1 VLFFSGEICLSGK
14 APQSME
20 RFIVSSYIAA
30 SGVRLRWREGRPK
43 GSRACDFLEVIRF
56 LTLFRREARN
66 VYQVYHNSRRFDT
79 KKLYR
84 YLRYCLEL
92 RLLEPD
98 RVDENRFLPAKY
110 YRLTEKGR
118 TLLEL
123 FRDFAWESAVFSQ

>member
-1 VLFFSGEICLSGK
+1 
-14 APQSME
+14 
-20 RFIVSSYIAA
+20 
-30 SGVRLRWREGRPK
+30 
-43 GSRACDFLEVIRF
+43 

-66 VYQVYHNSRRFDT
+66 VYQIYHNSRRFDT

-92 RLLEPD
+92 RLLESD

-110 YRLTEKGR
+110 YRLTAKGR
-118 TLLEL
+118 ALLEL